1 MAPIGPFYVPLQA
14 LEYCVSWKDR
24 TCLSR
29 CLSCSVCGVQHFP
42 HRLHQ
47 LFLVDLPPQLR
58 WVLATLKPLLHPQT
72 KEKIHTISISDPALP
87 LPASALQA
95 PRLEGDAAEVST
107 ADSRPM
113 TPGLL
118 QTFKSPSQ

>member
-1 MAPIGPFYVPLQA
+1 M
-14 LEYCVSWKDR
+14 
-24 TCLSR
+24 
-29 CLSCSVCGVQHFP
+29 QHFP

-47 LFLVDLPPQLR
+47 LFLVDLPSQLR

-95 PRLEGDAAEVST
+95 PRLESDAVEVST
-107 ADSRPM
+107 AGSRPM
-113 TPGLL
+113 TAGLL
-118 QTFKSPSQ
+118 QPSSLPP